1 MDNIPNDEELVRVLA
16 MEGMG
21 YRLGMS
27 GGGVPHWLLPDCDGA
42 IPCDE
47 FNPLTDANDTE
58 MLAVAMMKKGC
69 KVRIE
74 WIGGHK
80 HPCRARSLQEPD
92 TEVARWAE
100 NAKRAV
106 CKVIYLAL
114 HPQDKEQAGG

>member
-21 YRLGMS
+21 LTVDKIDTAGRMWALRANGWWP
-27 GGGVPHWLLPDCDGA
+27 VD
-42 IPCDE
+42 
-47 FNPLTDANDTE
+47 FRPLTDANDTE